1 MARNA
6 SASSSASL
14 LSFGL
19 FRERTWRRGA
29 AASRRCLVVS
39 YFDKR
44 WVTGC
49 RYASWLG
56 GARWLVVRVWRYD
69 TETSILRRY
78 GSWTY
83 TTTATTFFFS
93 RSGGGAENA
102 GTEITR
108 HINDRPNGRLW
119 NWRCKYGA
127 DQLVPHALNELSW
140 VRYKAFIICNKGKER
155 KWRVFI

>member
-93 RSGGGAENA
+93 RSGGRGWKCRNWNYTTHKWQTKWKAMKLTVQIWSWPAGAS
-102 GTEITR
+102 
-108 HINDRPNGRLW
+108 RPQR
-119 NWRCKYGA
+119 
-127 DQLVPHALNELSW
+127 VELST
-140 VRYKAFIICNKGKER
+140 VQSFYNL
-155 KWRVFI
+155 